1 MLHIYIRY
9 KGSVAINFDL
19 NYLLLHPDPD
29 EKAQY
34 KNQYLK
40 QGQNIIHHLEKFTVV
55 CVLLETKSLQ
65 FKS

>member
-9 KGSVAINFDL
+9 KGSVVINFDL

-40 QGQNIIHHLEKFTVV
+40 
-55 CVLLETKSLQ
+55 
-65 FKS
+65 